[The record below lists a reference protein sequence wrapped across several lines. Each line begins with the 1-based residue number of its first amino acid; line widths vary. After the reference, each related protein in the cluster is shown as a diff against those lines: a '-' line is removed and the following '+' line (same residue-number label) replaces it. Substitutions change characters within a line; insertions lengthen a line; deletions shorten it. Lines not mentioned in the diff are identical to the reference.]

1 MLAKNIQ
8 GRVFSLLK
16 DHGSTILTGMAVVGV
31 VAVAISSSKD
41 AIKAKEVIEEKEREY
56 GELSTKEKI
65 VASIP
70 SYIPTIAFTTG
81 TIICVVSS
89 TVLDRKRIASI
100 AGAYVLLKKSYD
112 EYRQKV
118 RDIYGEDTDEIIKKA
133 IICDHALEQKKKEP
147 ANNEIK
153 TFYIEQYGKMFERS
167 MIEVVSAEAELNRLL
182 VKNGE
187 VSLNDF
193 YDLLGLDRVPEA
205 EALGWNQDFGFDFNE
220 FTWIDFE
227 HELITLEDGME
238 CYVIKPSYEPEFGY
252 DDWMRNNF

>member
-1 MLAKNIQ
+1 MLTKNIQ

-16 DHGSTILTGMAVVGV
+16 DHGSTILTSMAVVGV
-31 VAVAISSSKD
+31 VGVAISSSKD
-41 AIKAKEVIEEKEREY
+41 AIKAKEVIEEKEQEY
-56 GELSTKEKI
+56 GELSAKEKI

-153 TFYIEQYGKMFERS
+153 TFYVEQYGKMFERS

-205 EALGWNQDFGFDFNE
+205 EALGWNQDFGFDSNE